1 MPVAPAAIAAASAVP
16 VAGPILGG
24 LGGSLIGAAGSL
36 LGGIFG
42 GSRRKKAAKKQRK
55 WQERMSNTAYQRT
68 MADMKKAGLN
78 PMLAYKQGPTG
89 WGQGAM
95 EQGVNFGE
103 SMAQGAQAGVA
114 TAREMS
120 EHRLRGEK
128 GAQSR
133 TQQALHTAAT
143 ASETARTMNINAQT
157 ETTKAD
163 TLLKQI
169 QAERQVEEINRSKQ
183 TREIRTPRAH
193 KSRLEEELLNLSV
206 KVFGYEMPIGELL
219 YKAGHMLRGGAA
231 TAQDVGILRDII
243 TKGERV
249 TETQSRRSYGDGW
262 TDFDE
267 IRNSR
272 RR

>member
-1 MPVAPAAIAAASAVP
+1 MAEAATSAATI
-16 VAGPILGG
+16 GGTILGG
-24 LGGSLIGAAGSL
+24 PVGGAIAGGLASFV
-36 LGGIFG
+36 GGIFG
-42 GSRRKKAAKKQRK
+42 AKKRKKAAKKQRA

-68 MADMKKAGLN
+68 MADMKAAGLN

-114 TAREMS
+114 TAKEHS
-120 EHRLRGEK
+120 ERQLRGEK
-128 GAQSR
+128 GAVAR
-133 TQQALHTAAT
+133 TQQALHAATT
-143 ASETARTMNINAQT
+143 ASETARTMHIQAQT

-163 TLLKQI
+163 TLLKRI
-169 QAERQVEEINRSKQ
+169 QAERQVEDINRSKQ
-183 TREIRTPRAH
+183 DRQIRKPREH
-193 KSRLEEELLNLSV
+193 KSRLEEELLNMSV

-231 TAQDVGILRDII
+231 TAQDVAILRDII
-243 TKGERV
+243 WKGEQIQ
-249 TETQSRRSYGDGW
+249 ETQSRRSYGDGW

-267 IRNSR
+267 IRRSR